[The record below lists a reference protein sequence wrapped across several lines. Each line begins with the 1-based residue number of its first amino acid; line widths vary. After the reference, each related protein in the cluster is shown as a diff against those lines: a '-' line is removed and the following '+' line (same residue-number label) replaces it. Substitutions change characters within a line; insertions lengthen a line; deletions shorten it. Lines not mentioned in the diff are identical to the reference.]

1 MIEKLITEYDL
12 LIHEID
18 ALIQSENISKI
29 EIPARKADKVLD
41 DIIHCK
47 CDSDD
52 EAQIKFKF
60 LVHLMKLEYFESRKE
75 VIGDE
80 LITMFDEF

>member
-1 MIEKLITEYDL
+1 MIDKLIAQYDL
-12 LIHEID
+12 LNHEIE

-47 CDSDD
+47 CNSDD

-60 LVHLMKLEYFESRKE
+60 LVYLMKLEYFESRKE
-75 VIGDE
+75 VVGDE
-80 LITMFDEF
+80 LITMFDKC

>member
-1 MIEKLITEYDL
+1 MIKNLIAQYDL
-12 LIHEID
+12 LNHEIE
-18 ALIQSENISKI
+18 ALIQSENISEI
-29 EIPARKADKVLD
+29 EVPARRADNVLD

-60 LVHLMKLEYFESRKE
+60 LVYLMKLEYFESRKE
-75 VIGDE
+75 VIGNE
-80 LITMFDEF
+80 LITMFEKN